1 MSIHTD
7 QEHQEAL
14 ERISELMEIQ
24 PEVPADS
31 ELGKELNTLVEAVV
45 NYENIHYPI

>member
-1 MSIHTD
+1 MTIHTD

-14 ERISELMEIQ
+14 DRISELMEIQ
-24 PEVPADS
+24 PEVTADS
-31 ELGKELNTLVEAVV
+31 PEGQELNTLVEAVV